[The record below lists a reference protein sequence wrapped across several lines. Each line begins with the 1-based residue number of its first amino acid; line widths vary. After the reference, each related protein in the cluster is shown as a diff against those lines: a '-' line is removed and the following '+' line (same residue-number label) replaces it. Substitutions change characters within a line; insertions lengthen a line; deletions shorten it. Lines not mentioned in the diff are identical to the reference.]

1 MQSWDCTAPA
11 VQALRSQIEFLHE
24 QRSRAR
30 MFGIVIAE
38 AFLRSSSSCYRKSQM
53 TTVHQPRHQKSN
65 VTAFVVTIAIVLV
78 FTSIAIAQPP
88 GHPEAEKALARIVLK
103 KDFGERLKFH
113 SREVVTV
120 SQNDSVP
127 GLNGL
132 MFMRWKG
139 DDPGTEVMASVQWF
153 ERKADLLRFYET
165 SKKRASF
172 KLGEVDNV
180 TLWTMG
186 KSAFQWTDGEHFH
199 VGLGGSPDPPPEMLK
214 AWLKLIPS
222 KVAEVEQQRGK
233 LTEKKPEGALDH
245 GYSRRGKFIYFRNK
259 RIDEAGSHDIDD
271 FAVAVRHKLKLAS
284 DVDADSF
291 QVLSREYT
299 KDKNKV
305 YYKWI
310 SPGRFWVVE
319 VPGADPATFEA
330 VAFELAKD
338 RNHVWIR
345 DTIVKGADPKR
356 VKSFFAYRIWTDA
369 NSLWNGERRIEG
381 ADPETFERI
390 GKSEFGYYRDSK
402 RVYSY
407 FGRLKVVD
415 GADPRTFR
423 IPKKR

>member
-1 MQSWDCTAPA
+1 MDCTAPA
-11 VQALRSQIEFLHE
+11 VQTLHSQIEFLHE
-24 QRSRAR
+24 PQSRAWT
-30 MFGIVIAE
+30 FGIVIAA
-38 AFLRSSSSCYRKSQM
+38 AFLRSSSSRYRKSQI
-53 TTVHQPRHQKSN
+53 TTEHQPRHQSSI
-65 VTAFVVTIAIVLV
+65 VTVIVVANAIVLSL
-78 FTSIAIAQPP
+78 TSIAIAQPP
-88 GHPEAEKALARIVLK
+88 SHSKAENALARIVLK
-103 KDFGERLKFH
+103 KDFDEQLKFH
-113 SREVVTV
+113 SREVVTI
-120 SQNDSVP
+120 SPNNSVP

-165 SKKRASF
+165 SKERANF
-172 KLGEVDNV
+172 KLGEFEEAA
-180 TLWTMG
+180 LWAMG
-186 KSAFQWTDGEHFH
+186 KSAYQWTDGEHFH
-199 VGLGGSPDPPPEMLK
+199 VSLGGSPDPPPEMLK
-214 AWLKLIPS
+214 AWLKLVPS
-222 KVAEVEQQRGK
+222 KVAEVEKQPGRLTGK
-233 LTEKKPEGALDH
+233 TREGALDY
-245 GYSRRGKFIYFRNK
+245 GYSRRGNFIYFRNQ

-284 DVDADSF
+284 DVDAESF
-291 QVLSREYT
+291 TVLSREYS
-299 KDKNKV
+299 KDRNKV
-305 YYKWI
+305 YYMWI
-310 SPGRFWVVE
+310 SPSRFWVVE

-345 DTIVKGADPKR
+345 DTIVKGANPKR
-356 VKSFFAYRIWTDA
+356 IKSFFGYRIWTDS

-381 ADPETFERI
+381 ADHETFERI